1 MSKLSGVLLPIA
13 IGLASLQGCSTV
25 DQRAEGIQAPAPAES
40 ITPIGVKAQ
49 AEISTPAPAPVA
61 APAPAAPAP
70 EPAPAPAATP
80 SLAVAPNP
88 APADTT
94 TAAQPVGTKS
104 TNQIGRYTVLPGDTL
119 AGIAA
124 RQEVYGDARLWPF
137 LYRSNVNQIGPRG
150 LIFPNQIL
158 TVDRNHTADDVKAL
172 IARPKVASAPPA
184 MTAKPVSEAPPA
196 VTATTAASTAP
207 TAVTTA
213 TTAAKPTTPT
223 TAETPKASSTT
234 GKSTKLSDYLNGAR
248 EAFAAG
254 DTPWAIY
261 YYSVYL
267 GQKVNDA
274 GAWGELGNVHYFD
287 GNLMDAAQAFFNA
300 ANLFIDRGQTAR
312 ALELMSAIEEGDP
325 DLAEALHLRL
335 TTVKK

>member
-1 MSKLSGVLLPIA
+1 MSKFTGGLLPIV
-13 IGLASLQGCSTV
+13 ICLASLQACSTV

-40 ITPIGVKAQ
+40 ITPVGVKVQ
-49 AEISTPAPAPVA
+49 AEVSAPASVPVVAAAPAPTPAPAPETAPTATVDVAATA
-61 APAPAAPAP
+61 APA
-70 EPAPAPAATP
+70 AATQ
-80 SLAVAPNP
+80 P
-88 APADTT
+88 AE
-94 TAAQPVGTKS
+94 TKS
-104 TNQIGRYTVLPGDTL
+104 TGQLSRYTVLPGDTL
-119 AGIAA
+119 AGIAS

-150 LIFPNQIL
+150 LIFPNQVL

-172 IARPKVASAPPA
+172 LAPAKVVSAAPAMAAKPGKETPPVVSAPAATAPA
-184 MTAKPVSEAPPA
+184 TS
-196 VTATTAASTAP
+196 ASTASA
-207 TAVTTA
+207 TAKTA
-213 TTAAKPTTPT
+213 
-223 TAETPKASSTT
+223 
-234 GKSTKLSDYLNGAR
+234 KLSDYLNGAR
-248 EAFAAG
+248 EAFASG

-325 DLAEALHLRL
+325 GLAEALHLRL